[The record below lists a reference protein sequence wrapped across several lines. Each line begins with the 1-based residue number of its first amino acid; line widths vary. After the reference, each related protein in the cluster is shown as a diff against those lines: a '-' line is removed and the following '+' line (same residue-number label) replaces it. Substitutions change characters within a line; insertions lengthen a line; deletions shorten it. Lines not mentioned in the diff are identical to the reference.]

1 MNQSVKPV
9 SFIARLITTTLAV
22 IVVSWLLPGVKIDG
36 VITAIL
42 FAIVLALL
50 NVLIKP
56 LLVLLTLPITVLTLG
71 LFLLVINA
79 LMILLAAEIVPGF
92 IVDGFWWAVLF
103 SIILSVT
110 VSVLHGLQNAFSGKS

>member
-1 MNQSVKPV
+1 MVQTTKPV

-22 IVVSWLLPGVKIDG
+22 IIVSWLLPGVHIDS

-56 LLVLLTLPITVLTLG
+56 LLILLTLPITFLTLG

-79 LMILLAAEIVPGF
+79 LVMLLAAEMVPGF
-92 IVDGFWWAVLF
+92 SIDGFWWAVLF
-103 SIILSVT
+103 SIIQSLT
-110 VSVLHGLQNAFSGKS
+110 VSVLHGLQNAFSGR

>member
-1 MNQSVKPV
+1 MNQSGQPV

-22 IVVSWLLPGVKIDG
+22 MVVEWLLPGVSVDNVMI
-36 VITAIL
+36 AFL
-42 FAIVLALL
+42 FALVLALL

-92 IVDGFWWAVLF
+92 AIDGFWWAVLF

-110 VSVLHGLQNAFSGKS
+110 VSVLHGLQNAYTRK

>member
-1 MNQSVKPV
+1 MDQSAKPV

-22 IVVSWLLPGVKIDG
+22 MVVSWLLPGVNIDG
-36 VITAIL
+36 VLTAIL

-56 LLVLLTLPITVLTLG
+56 LLILFTLPITVLTLG

-79 LMILLAAEIVPGF
+79 LMILLAAELVPGF
-92 IVDGFWWAVLF
+92 RIDGFWWAVLF

-110 VSVLHGLQNAFSGKS
+110 VSVLHGLQSAFTRK